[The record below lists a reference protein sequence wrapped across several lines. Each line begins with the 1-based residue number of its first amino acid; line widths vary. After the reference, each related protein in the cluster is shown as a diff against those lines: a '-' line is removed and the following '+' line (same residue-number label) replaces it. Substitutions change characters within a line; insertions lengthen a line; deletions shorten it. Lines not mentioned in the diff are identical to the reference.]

1 MRGDL
6 LLVAIMVLAVGRSR
20 GAECEVMQH
29 QPEVQGGQ
37 SKPSDL
43 PQLPLSLL
51 RRLYDSRAISLDGLL
66 GLLAQTSADP
76 RELAS
81 PQKRDMHDFFVGL
94 MGKRRARAD
103 SPLEGDKDAFPSF
116 RDPKYSSSVTE

>member
-6 LLVAIMVLAVGRSR
+6 LLVAMLVLAVGHSR
-20 GAECEVMQH
+20 GAECEVTQD
-29 QPEVQGGQ
+29 QPALRGGQ
-37 SKPSDL
+37 SKKPSDL

-76 RELAS
+76 KELAS

-103 SPLEGDKDAFPSF
+103 GDKDAFPNF